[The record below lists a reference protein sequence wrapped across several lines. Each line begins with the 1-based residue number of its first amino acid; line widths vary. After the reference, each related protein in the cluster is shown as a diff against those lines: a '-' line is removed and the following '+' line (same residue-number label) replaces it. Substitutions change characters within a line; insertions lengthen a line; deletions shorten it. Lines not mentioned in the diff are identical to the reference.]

1 MSNEF
6 LGRGW
11 KFPVQIDKATGR
23 IRMSEYEE
31 DIAEAIRI
39 ILGTSPGERVMR
51 PDFGCGMS
59 DFVFGTSDDTTLRL
73 LESSIL
79 EAIRAWEP
87 RVGEVD
93 VTAEPDR
100 SNPGKVLI
108 RIRYLV
114 RTTNNLFNQ
123 VYPFYLYEGTT

>member
-11 KFPVQIDKATGR
+11 KFPVQVDRATGR

-39 ILGTSPGERVMR
+39 ILGTSLGERVMR
-51 PDFGCGMS
+51 PNFGSGMR
-59 DFVFGTSDDTTLRL
+59 DFVFGTPDETTLRL
-73 LESSIL
+73 LESSVK
-79 EAIRAWEP
+79 EAIRSWEP
-87 RVGEVD
+87 RVEEVE
-93 VTAEPDR
+93 VVAAPDK
-100 SNPGKVLI
+100 SDLGKVDI
-108 RIRYLV
+108 RIQYLV

-123 VYPFYLYEGTT
+123 VFPFYLYEGTT